1 MKTGIAAIFFCF
13 LALAGYLY
21 HSHQKLLRLEYAN
34 ATLATHNEDL
44 MNRIAV
50 MRSGM
55 DSMSIRLRS
64 LQPISRDSIYSHLYN
79 SVYKIYAGTVTQA
92 DEMYGEW
99 EDDSDTD
106 ALSTAEEPDIEW
118 SAGTAFC
125 IYHSDM
131 LLTNAHVVSRYSDF
145 LIVEDHTGHIYPVK
159 QIIAYDSLLDYALL
173 YVPGLEGRPLEISEQ
188 TPMMHQ
194 TVITMGNPL
203 GLDYTLSEG
212 RITGLRLDGMVLQIN
227 APITYGNSGGPLIS
241 EDGRISGL
249 VFGGMGD
256 AAMLNFAVNIHHIH
270 EDILDKI
277 NAGKSQYPSAMTVRG
292 RQSVFEVV
300 GFREASPVKL
310 SATEIPVLNH
320 QDLISLK

>member
-21 HSHQKLLRLEYAN
+21 HSHQNLLRLEYAN

-44 MNRIAV
+44 LERIAV

-55 DSMSIRLRS
+55 DSMSIRLSS

-79 SVYKIYAGTVTQA
+79 SVYKIYAGTVTQVA
-92 DEMYGEW
+92 EVYVEW
-99 EDDSDTD
+99 EDDRDDEAMS
-106 ALSTAEEPDIEW
+106 AEEGQNIEW

-125 IYHSDM
+125 IYHPDM

-159 QIIAYDSLLDYALL
+159 HIIAYDSLLDYALL

-188 TPMMHQ
+188 APEMHQ
-194 TVITMGNPL
+194 PVITMGNPL

-212 RITGLRLDGMVLQIN
+212 RITGLRLDGLVLQIN
-227 APITYGNSGGPLIS
+227 VPVTYGNSGGPLIS

-256 AAMLNFAVNIHHIH
+256 AAMLNLRSIFITFMRIFWIRSMRTNLNIRQKCRSVTGNQYLRCLVFA
-270 EDILDKI
+270 K
-277 NAGKSQYPSAMTVRG
+277 
-292 RQSVFEVV
+292 
-300 GFREASPVKL
+300 
-310 SATEIPVLNH
+310 
-320 QDLISLK
+320 